1 MIQQC
6 KNDFKIFRDLDP
18 STRGWIATAIGKLT
32 SQIGQLD
39 DGTKTVLETHVI
51 GTDVE
56 LRQVSNRALRICQT
70 LPCYN
75 YFMLVLLAK

>member
-1 MIQQC
+1 MQQC
-6 KNDFKIFRDLDP
+6 NTDFKIFRDLDP

-56 LRQVSNRALRICQT
+56 LRQVSNRAVRICQT
-70 LPCYN
+70 MPFYN
-75 YFMLVLLAK
+75 YFMLVFLAK

>member
-1 MIQQC
+1 MQQC
-6 KNDFKIFRDLDP
+6 KTDFKTCLDLDP
-18 STRGWIATAIGKLT
+18 STKGWIATAIGKLT
-32 SQIGQLD
+32 SQIGRLD

-56 LRQVSNRALRICQT
+56 LKQVSNRAVRIFQT
-70 LPCYN
+70 VPCYN